1 MNEVIE
7 LQKDI
12 INNRR
17 DRASQNK
24 NSEQKKF
31 SFNGGEEKE
40 LHMIKSE

>member
-17 DRASQNK
+17 SRSSLNVGK
-24 NSEQKKF
+24 EQKKF
-31 SFNGGEEKE
+31 SFNGTEEKE